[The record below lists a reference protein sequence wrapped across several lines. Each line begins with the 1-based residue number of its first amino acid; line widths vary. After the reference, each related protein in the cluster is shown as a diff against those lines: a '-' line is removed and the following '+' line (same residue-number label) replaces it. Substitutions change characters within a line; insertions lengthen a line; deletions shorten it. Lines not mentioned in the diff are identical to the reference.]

1 MTPNDPFRLTE
12 QQLAFA
18 RTFGFLHL
26 PGLLADRF
34 DAIERAFEELLD
46 RHGGATHDGAERF
59 CVAPFLNHSEY
70 LCSLLDDPRLD
81 GVASS
86 LCGDDYQYWNS
97 DGNYYVGDT
106 RWHSDGGWPEPVG
119 FYKLAIYLD
128 PVDADNGALRVIPGS
143 HRCGERFAEEV
154 HREIDQ
160 ETFWGGLPPNEVPAV
175 ALSSEPGD
183 VVLFIQILK
192 HAAFGGGSRRR
203 MFTINYTP
211 AIDARREAAYRA
223 VVESHD
229 YTAGDVFGEP
239 HGPLLAGAPASRLP
253 HLQALQRHLPP
264 AG

>member
-1 MTPNDPFRLTE
+1 MFRLTSH
-12 QQLAFA
+12 QIHFMD
-18 RTFGFLHL
+18 TFGYMHF
-26 PGLLADRF
+26 PGLLKDRI
-34 DAIERAFEELLD
+34 DAIDQAFEALMSQ
-46 RHGGATHDGAERF
+46 HGGQAHDGQRRF
-59 CVAPFLNHSEY
+59 SMAPCINHSPY
-70 LCSLLDDPRLD
+70 LCTLLDDDRIHGIATSFL
-81 GVASS
+81 
-86 LCGDDYQYWNS
+86 GDDYQYWNS

-183 VVLFIQILK
+183 VVLFIQVLK

-211 AIDARREAAYRA
+211 AVDASREAAYRA